1 MKINTKATVEPKYTH
16 EGARAYDHLTPEQAL
31 RRSVMSCFLWEDNF
45 YEDGVLI
52 GERIKQLADKVSLA
66 TVCAMAVEART
77 VHHLRHVSLWLLIS
91 AIEKGRGNTLVADTI
106 AKVVQRADELAE
118 LLSMYWK
125 DGKKPLSAQLK
136 KGLAKAFQK
145 FDAYAL
151 AKYNR
156 DSTVKLRDVLFLC
169 HAKPKDDAQAELWK
183 SLVGN
188 TLETPDTWEVALSSG
203 ANKKEAFERLL
214 TEGKLGYLALLRNL
228 RNMVEAGVETTLV
241 KAAITARKGAN
252 NVLPFRFVAAAK
264 VAPVFEAELDSA
276 MLGILSQERKLPGKT
291 VIVVDISGSMRSAL
305 SAKSQMTRM
314 DAACTTASIIREL
327 CEDVSVYATAGNDG
341 RRVHATK
348 LVPARHGMALTD
360 AITGMYSVL
369 GGGGIFL
376 KQVMDYINE
385 HEKIIDRVIVITD
398 EQDCANHPEDM
409 PKNAL
414 PLGTTRYMLNVG
426 NNKNGIGYGKWTHID
441 GFSENVVKYI
451 AEIEAN

>member
-1 MKINTKATVEPKYTH
+1 
-16 EGARAYDHLTPEQAL
+16 
-31 RRSVMSCFLWEDNF
+31 
-45 YEDGVLI
+45 
-52 GERIKQLADKVSLA
+52 
-66 TVCAMAVEART
+66 
-77 VHHLRHVSLWLLIS
+77 
-91 AIEKGRGNTLVADTI
+91 
-106 AKVVQRADELAE
+106 
-118 LLSMYWK
+118 
-125 DGKKPLSAQLK
+125 
-136 KGLAKAFQK
+136 
-145 FDAYAL
+145 
-151 AKYNR
+151 
-156 DSTVKLRDVLFLC
+156 
-169 HAKPKDDAQAELWK
+169 
-183 SLVGN
+183 
-188 TLETPDTWEVALSSG
+188 
-203 ANKKEAFERLL
+203 
-214 TEGKLGYLALLRNL
+214 
-228 RNMVEAGVETTLV
+228 MVEAGVETTLV

-451 AEIEAN
+451 LEIENN

>member
-1 MKINTKATVEPKYTH
+1 MKTNTKATVEPKYSH

-45 YEDGVLI
+45 YEDGVEI
-52 GERIKQLADKVSLA
+52 GERIKQLADKVSLT
-66 TVCAMAVEART
+66 TVCTMAVEART

-91 AIEKGRGNTLVADTI
+91 AIEKGHGNTLVADTI
-106 AKVVQRADELAE
+106 SKVIQRADELAE
-118 LLSMYWK
+118 LLAMYWK

-169 HAKPKDDAQAELWK
+169 HAKPKDEAQAALWK
-183 SLVGN
+183 GLASD
-188 TLETPDTWEVALSSG
+188 TLATPDTWEVALSSG
-203 ANKKEAFERLL
+203 ADKKGVFERLL
-214 TEGKLGYLALLRNL
+214 QEGKLGYLALLRNL
-228 RNMVEAGVETTLV
+228 RNMTEAHVDKSLV
-241 KAAITARKGAN
+241 KAAILARKGAH

-264 VAPVFEAELDSA
+264 VAPAFEAELDTA
-276 MLGILSQERKLPGKT
+276 MLCILSQEPKLPGKT
-291 VIVVDISGSMRSAL
+291 VIVVDISGSMGSTL
-305 SAKSQMTRM
+305 SAKSQMTRI
-314 DAACTTASIIREL
+314 DAACATASIIREL
-327 CEDVSVYATAGNDG
+327 CEDVAVYATAGNDWS
-341 RRVHATK
+341 RVHATA
-348 LVPARHGMALTD
+348 LVPSRHGMALTD
-360 AITGMYSVL
+360 TIKGMNKVL

-385 HEKIIDRVIVITD
+385 HEEHIDRVIVITD

-414 PLGTTRYMLNVG
+414 PLGATRYMLNVG

-451 AEIEAN
+451 LEIENN